1 MKNAQYPQMLSR
13 KKLPKAKKGDM
24 EHFPKAITLHP
35 KAKHILETYSQD
47 YKKKQ
52 ANLEFRHDMMQR
64 DRAASISREID
75 RLKGTAQSHRQRRC
89 SARRA
94 QQSKSQTS
102 HITRFR
108 RIADILTNIIF
119 IIG

>member
-1 MKNAQYPQMLSR
+1 MNNAQFPQMLSR

-35 KAKHILETYSQD
+35 KAKHILENHSQD

-64 DRAASISREID
+64 DRAASRSREID
-75 RLKGTAQSHRQRRC
+75 RLKGILHNHTVRQDAPQGALNNLYRRLVTL
-89 SARRA
+89 
-94 QQSKSQTS
+94 Q
-102 HITRFR
+102 
-108 RIADILTNIIF
+108 DL
-119 IIG
+119 GG